1 MNYLDVSRFAL
12 VALTGAA
19 LGCSSNTTSTTST
32 VAADAQS
39 DTVQSDTA
47 AGDATTGSGDT
58 SSADSTGTG
67 GDAAIA
73 DTLADSAGADGAS
86 ADVGAVDTGA
96 GDTSAAGPVPLDQFT
111 SKIFEVMCA
120 AMVNCGGHTFATV
133 EGCLGFLN
141 SQFDDQDGPADM
153 VALAKAGKASYDAIA
168 AGKCMA
174 LYSNCTLI
182 TSGKAPGEC
191 AAVFT
196 GNTAD
201 GGDCDQDEACK
212 SGYCK
217 HNDML
222 DASCPGVCTAKAKVG
237 SVCQEDDGC
246 EGDALC
252 IADLCAAPGGK
263 LGDACSGNSCGTGLY
278 CVSSDGPQNVC
289 AAKLD
294 VSMPCND
301 EMACKD
307 GLFCGMNPAGDGA
320 ICQTQAKIGAACG
333 GGSGSGSGSGGF
345 GSDAFGTT
353 SGPCEGKAICTS
365 PGAGKP
371 AVCVAKAKVGEACSS
386 NAQCGGMDVQCAGLS
401 DSKAGTCQ
409 LLPGKEQPCSQP
421 DFTKGELFTCQLP
434 LMCDP
439 ASSKCSDPPGV
450 GQSCML
456 FCAQGLTCS
465 DGKCTAKA
473 TEGQPCGAAQ
483 CASGLSCDG
492 IKCVKAVCK

>member
-19 LGCSSNTTSTTST
+19 LGCSSNSTTTTSS
-32 VAADAQS
+32 VAADVQS
-39 DTVQSDTA
+39 DTVQGDAA
-47 AGDATTGSGDT
+47 AGDATAGGDT
-58 SSADSTGTG
+58 SAADSTGTG

-73 DTLADSAGADGAS
+73 DTLADTAGADGTPT
-86 ADVGAVDTGA
+86 DTGA
-96 GDTSAAGPVPLDQFT
+96 ADTGASDTSATGPVPLDQFT
-111 SKIFEVMCA
+111 AKIFEAMCA

-133 EGCLGFLN
+133 EGCVGFVT
-141 SQFDDQDGPADM
+141 SQIDDQDGPADM
-153 VALAKAGKASYDAIA
+153 VALAKAGKASYDAVA

-196 GNTAD
+196 GTTAD

-222 DASCPGVCTAKAKVG
+222 DPSCPGVCTAKAKVG

-252 IADLCAAPGGK
+252 IGDLCAAPGGK

-333 GGSGSGSGSGGF
+333 GGGSGSGSGSGGF

-353 SGPCEGKAICTS
+353 SGPCEGKAICAS
-365 PGAGKP
+365 PGVGKP
-371 AVCVAKAKVGEACSS
+371 AVCVAQAKVGEACSS
-386 NAQCGGMDVQCAGLS
+386 NAQCGGMDVQCAGLT
-401 DSKAGTCQ
+401 DSKPGTCQ
-409 LLPGKEQPCSQP
+409 PLPGKEQPCSQP
-421 DFTKGELFTCQLP
+421 DFTKGVLFTCQLP
-434 LMCDP
+434 LVCDP

-465 DGKCTAKA
+465 DGKCAAKA

-492 IKCVKAVCK
+492 TKCVKAVCK